1 MLLVEKI
8 FIKALSIEN
17 YTLFLQRPNLKGKD
31 DIERWRLLTLVFGFI
46 EPWKFNNSDRKQ
58 SHGRCPCIKAW
69 VSELFVI
76 GEVSKGPMRRQAA
89 EDTPLSF
96 CK

>member
-46 EPWKFNNSDRKQ
+46 ERRKFNLLIKDLSEVDATRK
-58 SHGRCPCIKAW
+58 
-69 VSELFVI
+69 V
-76 GEVSKGPMRRQAA
+76 
-89 EDTPLSF
+89 
-96 CK
+96 